1 LLLLLLLLLLQ
12 SQGSL
17 LELWLGRNRI
27 SKIENLGHM
36 TALRRISLQSNRYV
50 LGICKPR
57 SSTQYSVGTKS
68 GPMTALRR
76 MSLLSNTIT

>member
-1 LLLLLLLLLLQ
+1 MLLQ

-36 TALRRISLQSNRYV
+36 TALRRISLQSNRCV
-50 LGICKPR
+50 LGRYKFWTGGLTCV
-57 SSTQYSVGTKS
+57 VGRVQS
-68 GPMTALRR
+68 PQLFDR
-76 MSLLSNTIT
+76 